1 MGLGPTG
8 RGILDKVNS
17 AKLAVRRRVGKPRP
31 LGSGKRGLALLV
43 QEARVEGLALVAE
56 AAPSTPGPA
65 HWRGHVWAL
74 PGCRWEHTCSPDSQ
88 GCWNPGVLG
97 VSEGKRFLPR
107 LRVCSRNC
115 LKIVLSRESCLVVE
129 IDPGRFT
136 WL

>member
-74 PGCRWEHTCSPDSQ
+74 PGCRWEHMCSPQTLRDA
-88 GCWNPGVLG
+88 GTLG
-97 VSEGKRFLPR
+97 SLAFLKARDFFPDFKFA
-107 LRVCSRNC
+107 L
-115 LKIVLSRESCLVVE
+115 E
-129 IDPGRFT
+129 T
-136 WL
+136 A